1 MRQKTLLR
9 IRCFAA
15 ATHNCENARVLN
27 VEAFTCRL
35 QSALQK
41 GRGSDR
47 EEQPATAEERAFL
60 EYLRRKYGPPAKK
73 SSTPCAGWSYPSR

>member
-1 MRQKTLLR
+1 MLNAVPLL
-9 IRCFAA
+9 C
-15 ATHNCENARVLN
+15 CLP
-27 VEAFTCRL
+27 
-35 QSALQK
+35 SSLQK

-73 SSTPCAGWSYPSR
+73 ASTPCAVGASYRKPESTAHTT